1 MRVFLTVL
9 AYLVVSSILLSFISL
24 YFPLSLI
31 SSAAVGLVVSIV
43 VYKYGLNLPWP
54 LAILLVVLPL
64 ILAIVLSTLLVRII
78 VGLKSLL

>member
-1 MRVFLTVL
+1 VRVFLTVL